1 MFTDAILLVRNK
13 GLSSEGDRK
22 ALVPFADLIR
32 YQRDGSA
39 SWSYQDTDGKKGLA
53 IEATRDLAQGDPI
66 YFSYGGKPN
75 Q

>member
-1 MFTDAILLVRNK
+1 MFTDAVLLVRNK

-32 YQRDGSA
+32 YQREGSA
-39 SWSYQDTDGKKGLA
+39 IWSYQDTDGKKGLA
-53 IEATRDLAQGDPI
+53 IEATRDLAQGEQI